1 MDKYRDCGERFLGEK
16 GIDVKYYV
24 EHFLGLHRYEI
35 FTLTDGTNFHRSI
48 FYFDKDY
55 RIMSVNEFG
64 SDIEQNQY
72 IIAIVLGHLGVVKC

>member
-16 GIDVKYYV
+16 GINIKYYV
-24 EHFLGLHRYEI
+24 EHFLDLHRYEI
-35 FTLTDGTNFHRSI
+35 FTLTDGTNFHRNR

-55 RIMSVNEFG
+55 RIMSINEVG

-72 IIAIVLGHLGVVKC
+72 IIAIVLGYLKVVKC

>member
-1 MDKYRDCGERFLGEK
+1 MDKYRDCGERFLSEK
-16 GIDVKYYV
+16 GINIKYYV
-24 EHFLGLHRYEI
+24 EHFLGLHRYEF
-35 FTLTDGTNFHRSI
+35 FTLTDGTNFHRCR

-72 IIAIVLGHLGVVKC
+72 IVAIVLGYLKVVKC